1 MERVRGGEV
10 GRIGEEEEGGGQ
22 DERWRDGERR
32 GRNILQRLL
41 SIWYVARGV
50 HVFCE

>member
-32 GRNILQRLL
+32 GRNIT
-41 SIWYVARGV
+41 RGV